1 MIYSLTGTPVCLEQ
15 ELAVIEC
22 GGVGYGCR
30 TTLNTIARIQG
41 LDEVTLYTVMT
52 VREDAVELFGF
63 ATKDELNCFKLLTSV
78 SGVGPKN
85 AIGILNSMSP
95 QEFALCVATED
106 SKSLTRAK
114 GVGAKLAQRIV
125 LELKDKLQKDA
136 ALSSKLEIPEAVT
149 SLKGTTNPAA
159 EAISA
164 LTVLG
169 YTTQESARALSG
181 ADPQMSVE
189 ELIKYALKKFADK

>member
-1 MIYSLTGTPVCLEQ
+1 MIYSLTGTPILLEQ

-30 TTLNTIARIQG
+30 TTLNTIAKIQG
-41 LDEVTLYTVMT
+41 LDECTLYTVMN

-63 ATKDELNCFKLLTSV
+63 ATKDELNCFKMLTSV

-85 AIGILNSMSP
+85 AIGILNSMNP

-106 SKSLTRAK
+106 AKALTRAK

-136 ALSSKLEIPEAVT
+136 DFAAKADIPAAVT
-149 SLKGTTNPAA
+149 SNGTNNPVK
-159 EAISA
+159 EAIAA

-169 YTTQESARALSG
+169 YTTGEAARALSG
-181 ADPQMSVE
+181 ADSDMSVE
-189 ELIKYALKKFADK
+189 ELIKFALKKFADR

>member
-1 MIYSLTGTPVCLEQ
+1 MIYSVRGKIIHLET

-22 GGVGYGCR
+22 GGVGYACR
-30 TTLNTIARIQG
+30 TTLNTVSRIQQNKN
-41 LDEVTLYTVMT
+41 DVMLYTVLN

-78 SGVGPKN
+78 SGVGPRY
-85 AIGILNSMSP
+85 AIAVLSIMTP
-95 QEFALCVATED
+95 QSFALAVATED
-106 SKSLTRAK
+106 AKALTKAK

-125 LELKDKLQKDA
+125 LELKDKLRKEADFSGGIEMPD
-136 ALSSKLEIPEAVT
+136 LSSSQQNSSSI
-149 SLKGTTNPAA
+149 G

-169 YTTQESARALSG
+169 YTQPEAVKALSG
-181 ADPQMSVE
+181 AGADMTVE
-189 ELIKYALKKFADK
+189 ELIKYALKKFATQ